1 MAGSQDTGH
10 SDLPGDQAGAG
21 GMGGSDGARSD
32 AEFDDAFAAL
42 VSDLDLPDLGDL
54 PQAPDSADLADPS
67 SPATGQHDADGRRQ
81 DGAGQAGVP
90 TSGGAHAPAGSDEAA
105 AETRGGAPARQESL
119 EEVTTPKAVKLAI
132 VLTPIANADALAALC
147 AMSGLSC
154 WVVPASTG
162 AVAVKELVS
171 THAEW
176 DVSELLDGAD
186 SEPAEAA
193 ELAGTLSRLS
203 RAGVVLVTADLAT
216 DVGIE
221 SGLSGTMTAR
231 RYAGGQVGE
240 EVSAGLIL
248 ASMDQVVEDLL
259 LGLTRAQDVSG
270 AVDTTRVKPS
280 RIMRWLG
287 RGLRGGGQG

>member
-1 MAGSQDTGH
+1 MAGNGAVGG
-10 SDLPGDQAGAG
+10 PGEQG
-21 GMGGSDGARSD
+21 RSD

-42 VSDLDLPDLGDL
+42 VSDLDVPDLGDM
-54 PQAPDSADLADPS
+54 PSAQGAAGTPGAADSPGAEPAAGRSEGSATPSADTPGGPDAA
-67 SPATGQHDADGRRQ
+67 PAGVPAETRE
-81 DGAGQAGVP
+81 DGAGGQG
-90 TSGGAHAPAGSDEAA
+90 
-105 AETRGGAPARQESL
+105 SL
-119 EEVTTPKAVKLAI
+119 EEVTTPKAVKLAV
-132 VLTPIANADALAALC
+132 VLTPIASADALAALC
-147 AMSGLSC
+147 AMSELAC

-171 THAEW
+171 IHAEW

-193 ELAGTLSRLS
+193 ELAGMLSRLS

-231 RYAGGQVGE
+231 RYAGGEAGE

-259 LGLTRAQDVSG
+259 LGLARAQEVPG
-270 AVDTTRVKPS
+270 AIDTTTVKPS
-280 RIMRWLG
+280 RIMKWFG
-287 RGLRGGGQG
+287 RGLRGGGQD